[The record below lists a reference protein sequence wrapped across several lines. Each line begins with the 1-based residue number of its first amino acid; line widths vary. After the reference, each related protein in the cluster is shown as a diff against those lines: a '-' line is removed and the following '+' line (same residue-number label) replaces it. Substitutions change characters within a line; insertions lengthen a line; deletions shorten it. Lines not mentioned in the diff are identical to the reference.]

1 MFLCYGRPSSLTTDP
16 CRFPSAKPDLS
27 MAPRAHTDALQ
38 ILAALRIGTKIPE
51 FKAKMIDRLTL
62 FWLEMTAEDM
72 TEEELKTITRDL
84 AGG

>member
-1 MFLCYGRPSSLTTDP
+1 
-16 CRFPSAKPDLS
+16 

-62 FWLEMTAEDM
+62 FWLEMTVEDM
-72 TEEELKTITRDL
+72 TEEELKTIKSDL